1 MFTKHKDNPEFS
13 TDVGSIH
20 NYYEQLV
27 LTKLLERH
35 HDGSINADH
44 IADITCVALNRL
56 PPRYIRYDVD
66 MSFYLSPKEYEEIE
80 NKVERAI
87 DEAVEFV
94 RLRGERY

>member
-1 MFTKHKDNPEFS
+1 MFTNHKNTLEFS
-13 TDVGSIH
+13 ADVDSIH

-35 HDGSINADH
+35 NDGAINADH

-56 PPRYIRYDVD
+56 PPRYIRYNVD